1 MDESLLL
8 RECVLIALKLPTT
21 VVAMGYL
28 FPAIITRLDSYLV
41 VLEACDML
49 NLEVLPHLAL
59 EAMTKD
65 SDNTEEHR
73 TEQIHFQRG
82 MGKNYERLEFIGDAF
97 LKMATSISLYA
108 QNANDDEFESHVKR
122 MLMICNKN
130 LFNNAVDLEL
140 YQYIRTLSFSR

>member
-1 MDESLLL
+1 
-8 RECVLIALKLPTT
+8 
-21 VVAMGYL
+21 
-28 FPAIITRLDSYLV
+28 
-41 VLEACDML
+41 ML
-49 NLEVLPHLAL
+49 NLKVQPNLAL

-108 QNANDDEFESHVKR
+108 QNAHDDEFESHVKR

-130 LFNNAVDLEL
+130 LFNTAVGLEL
-140 YQYIRTLSFSR
+140 YKYVRSQGFSR